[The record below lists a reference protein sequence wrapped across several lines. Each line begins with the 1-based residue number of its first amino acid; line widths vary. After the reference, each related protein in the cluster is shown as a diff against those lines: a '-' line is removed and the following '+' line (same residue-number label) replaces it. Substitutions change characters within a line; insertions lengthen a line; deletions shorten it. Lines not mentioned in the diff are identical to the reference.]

1 MICYGELEPSLRR
14 LGASRLRQLWRH
26 ALDKKGNPFAE
37 AGLTP
42 GECLLLWTAAVLAA
56 RNLLSPDQQSAVI
69 EEFSFDIRR
78 LGDDLGKKIAELSNK
93 ETPIRGRLPV
103 HLLTILDCGLVRL
116 GGQPD
121 YFDIKT
127 AKRVPLLPRP
137 PIEFLNI
144 DLTALYT
151 RFFLDLG
158 TATAKG
164 E

>member
-1 MICYGELEPSLRR
+1 MIRYGELEPSLRR

-26 ALDKKGNPFAE
+26 ALDKKGDPVAE

-42 GECLLLWTAAVLAA
+42 GECLLLWTSAVLAA

-69 EEFSFDIRR
+69 EEFSIEIRR
-78 LGDDLGKKIAELSNK
+78 LGDELGEKVAAALQKHE
-93 ETPIRGRLPV
+93 PVRGRLPV

-116 GGQPD
+116 GGQQD
-121 YFDIKT
+121 YFDIKS
-127 AKRVPLLPRP
+127 AKRIPSVVRP

-151 RFFLDLG
+151 RFLFDLG
-158 TATAKG
+158 TTIAKG